1 MAVKYILGVFGVARR
16 GKSETLLLLIDNFRN
31 NKLYSEI
38 YFSASSGSEGDRIA
52 IYEKN
57 GFRIGITT
65 IGDYPA
71 EVEKEVTKLVESQCD
86 IIITATRT
94 KGGTTEVV
102 NSIAK
107 QYNYEK
113 IWFEKNRSVNRW
125 CHD

>member
-52 IYEKN
+52 IYGKN

-65 IGDYPA
+65 IGDYPT
-71 EVEKEVTKLVESQCD
+71 EVEKEVTKLVENQCD